1 MISKDK
7 FLSDFKNTL
16 EQVESLLQEGA
27 QIDGRYRGQW
37 KVDKWAHYHTAK
49 GIGHARQALEQVPS
63 KRDGDSKRSHFI
75 NAIARLMI
83 ANEMEFLNEVS
94 E

>member
-27 QIDGRYRGQW
+27 QIDGRYRG
-37 KVDKWAHYHTAK
+37 KWTNGRIITPLKA
-49 GIGHARQALEQVPS
+49 
-63 KRDGDSKRSHFI
+63 
-75 NAIARLMI
+75 
-83 ANEMEFLNEVS
+83 
-94 E
+94 